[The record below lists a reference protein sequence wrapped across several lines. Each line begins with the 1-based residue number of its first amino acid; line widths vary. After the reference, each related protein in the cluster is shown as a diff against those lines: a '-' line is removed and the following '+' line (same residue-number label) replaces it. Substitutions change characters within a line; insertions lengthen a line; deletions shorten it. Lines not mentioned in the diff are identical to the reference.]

1 MPPPPGGW
9 VMLDQAGGP
18 KPQLSIDRGEDVEPL
33 TEEQQMLCAPEV
45 RGFDLKNKK
54 WLMLQVDG
62 LDDIPWDEEAFDS
75 LVLPNEEKDL
85 LLAFAE
91 SKINKEVDFDDFITG
106 KGKGIIMLLSGPPGT
121 GKTLTAES
129 IAETNCVP
137 LYSLS
142 AGEIGIAPE
151 AVELHLR
158 DALEKCAMWNAVFLL
173 DECDVFLEKRELNSL
188 KRNELVSI
196 FLRLVEYYEGMM
208 FLTTNRIATIDPAF
222 ESRIDIAVSYPALT
236 PTLRRQVWVNFITRL
251 PGDKWVVTEK
261 DFDKLAEAEL
271 NGRQIKSA
279 VKTAQMLAGRE
290 RNKLG
295 MDHLKKVLRLRK
307 ENRFA

>member
-1 MPPPPGGW
+1 
-9 VMLDQAGGP
+9 MLDHANGP
-18 KPQLSIDRGEDVEPL
+18 KPQLSIDRGEDIEEL
-33 TEEQQMLCAPEV
+33 TEEQLMLCGPEV

-54 WLMLQVDG
+54 WFMLQVAG
-62 LDDIPWDEEAFDS
+62 IEDIAWDEEAFES

-85 LLAFAE
+85 LLAFSE
-91 SKINKEVDFDDFITG
+91 SKINKEVNFDDFITG

-129 IAETNCVP
+129 IAETNRVP

-142 AGEIGIAPE
+142 AGEIGIAPGLVE
-151 AVELHLR
+151 ASLR

-208 FLTTNRIATIDPAF
+208 FLTTNRINIIDPAF
-222 ESRIDIAVSYPALT
+222 ESRIDVAVSYPELT
-236 PTLRRQVWVNFITRL
+236 PPLRRQVWVNFITRL
-251 PGDKWVVTEK
+251 PSHMWSVSEK

-290 RNKLG
+290 RVRLEMG
-295 MDHLKKVLRLRK
+295 HLRKVLRLRK
-307 ENRFA
+307 ENRFT